1 MSPSLVLISASH
13 DHAVL
18 TASASKQPFES
29 ARQWQ
34 HWPAQQ
40 HSEKNN
46 AAAHR
51 FCLAKSNM
59 RSSTMH
65 ELGRAFKRTRS
76 QASWAAAARAHISP
90 GTHLSPQLAKAAS
103 SLACRGF
110 RMSSQCRTRRSPRS
124 QVTYGTTG
132 STGTWAAG
140 WGLGYRCHPYRYERP
155 WMGESGRSAWGCA
168 VCCF

>member
-46 AAAHR
+46 AAAR

-59 RSSTMH
+59 LSSTMH
-65 ELGRAFKRTRS
+65 ELGRTFKRTRS

-90 GTHLSPQLAKAAS
+90 GTHLSPRSWRRQRRA
-103 SLACRGF
+103 SLAEVFAC
-110 RMSSQCRTRRSPRS
+110 PRS
-124 QVTYGTTG
+124 VGPEGARGVRLRYHR
-132 STGTWAAG
+132 SH
-140 WGLGYRCHPYRYERP
+140 GYRYL
-155 WMGESGRSAWGCA
+155 GCRLGFGIP
-168 VCCF
+168 V